1 MGSETLINVLVVEDD
16 FMVAE
21 LNKRYVELVDGFK
34 VVSVVH
40 DALEVLSIIDK
51 IDIDLVLLDIFLPK
65 LNGLD
70 LLTQIRAKSKSVD
83 VILVTA
89 ARDNAT
95 IMQALRFGAIDYII
109 KPFDFERLSS
119 ALLNYKELL
128 QVMKKEN
135 LIDQVHLDNYL
146 LYKEHTNEMHLPKG
160 IDKNTLK
167 SVWQQI
173 KQADSIF
180 FSTEEI
186 AIQVGISRVSMRKY
200 LDFLKDLEL
209 LNLQLVYGTVGRPQY
224 RYSRAGT
231 DDKVLNRYF

>member
-1 MGSETLINVLVVEDD
+1 
-16 FMVAE
+16 MVAE

-34 VVSVVH
+34 VVSVVY
-40 DALEVLSIIDK
+40 DALEVLDIIDK
-51 IDIDLVLLDIFLPK
+51 TDIDLVLLDIFLPK
-65 LNGLD
+65 LNGLE

-83 VILVTA
+83 VLLVTA

-135 LIDQVHLDNYL
+135 QIDQMHLDNYL
-146 LYKEHTNEMHLPKG
+146 LYKEHASEMHLPKG

-173 KQADSIF
+173 KQTDQVF

-186 AIQVGISRVSMRKY
+186 ALQVGISRVSMRKY

-224 RYSRAGT
+224 RYSRAVT
-231 DDKVLNRYF
+231 DDKILNRYF